1 MRKNIFNFSPES
13 IIEANL
19 NLQTVQRSLYNDY
32 KIYNPKSETITSAK
46 FICTYKNWDIK
57 KREDFIK
64 TIGGNG
70 NFKKLK
76 NYFESKLKE

>member
-13 IIEANL
+13 IIEAN
-19 NLQTVQRSLYNDY
+19 
-32 KIYNPKSETITSAK
+32 TSAK
-46 FICTYKNWDIK
+46 FICTYKNWNIK

-76 NYFESKLKE
+76 NYFESKIKD

>member
-46 FICTYKNWDIK
+46 FICTYKNWNIK
-57 KREDFIK
+57 K
-64 TIGGNG
+64 TNLY
-70 NFKKLK
+70 LK
-76 NYFESKLKE
+76 I